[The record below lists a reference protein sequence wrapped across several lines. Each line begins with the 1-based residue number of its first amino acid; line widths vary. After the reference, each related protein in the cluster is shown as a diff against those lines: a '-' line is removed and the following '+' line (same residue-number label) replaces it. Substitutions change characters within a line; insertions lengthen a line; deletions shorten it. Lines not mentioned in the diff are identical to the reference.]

1 METQNLPHTRAE
13 KSAQTRQSILSAA
26 RTLLQKSA
34 YEQLTVRNICQL
46 ADVST
51 GTFYHFFQSKDD
63 LLSVFLHQGVMSRPD
78 NSEAIGLL
86 EYIIECY
93 MDVVGQYYDLGLEFT
108 THFFNAKNQAF
119 NTYTRRPGG
128 FAVDLYASKLTVAR
142 ANGFVTTALPIDTV
156 LQDIQSIVVGSMF
169 EWCVVNGR
177 FDLKADLARLL
188 RGYLEGTV
196 FTDAYFDKYP
206 RKNSNAV
213 SSTVFSSTES

>member
-13 KSAQTRQSILSAA
+13 KSAQTRQAIISAA
-26 RTLLQKSA
+26 RTLLQKSE
-34 YEQLTVRNICQL
+34 YTELTVRNICQL

-63 LLSVFLHQGVMSRPD
+63 LLSVFLHQSAKGSPD
-78 NSEAIGLL
+78 RSNEIGLL

-93 MDVVGQYYDLGLEFT
+93 MDVVDQYYELGLGFAS
-108 THFFNAKNQAF
+108 HFFNAKNQAF

-128 FAVDLYASKLTVAR
+128 FAVDLYAVKLVQAR
-142 ANGFVTTALPIDTV
+142 AKGYVCSDIPIDTI
-156 LQDIQSIVVGSMF
+156 LQDIQVIVVGNMF

-196 FTDAYFDKYP
+196 FTDAYFEKYP
-206 RKNSNAV
+206 RKNSNAA
-213 SSTVFSSTES
+213 SITIFS